1 MGNEHLKNN
10 QFDKAIE
17 VYTEAIELDKCN
29 IKLNSI
35 IYANRGL
42 VFQKNKKYDQAI
54 QDFDRSIELN
64 ADYFKAYL
72 RRGETRLLM
81 GDHSAAQA
89 DFQKVAEI
97 DPS

>member
-1 MGNEHLKNN
+1 MRLDPDNHKCRTLLKKARRCEELKDMGNEHLKNN

-42 VFQKNKKYDQAI
+42 VF
-54 QDFDRSIELN
+54 
-64 ADYFKAYL
+64 
-72 RRGETRLLM
+72 
-81 GDHSAAQA
+81 
-89 DFQKVAEI
+89 
-97 DPS
+97 